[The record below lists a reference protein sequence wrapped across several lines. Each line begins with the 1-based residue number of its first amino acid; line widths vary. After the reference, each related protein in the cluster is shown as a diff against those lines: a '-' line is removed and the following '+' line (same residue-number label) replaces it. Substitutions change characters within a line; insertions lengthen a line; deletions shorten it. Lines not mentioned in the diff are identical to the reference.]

1 MNKKKIL
8 IVDDEEAIGRFL
20 SIVLEEMGYEIVG
33 PVTSGKEAIAIAA
46 EVPIDMAIVD
56 IALGGDVDGIEVC
69 KHIKKNHDIHSIY
82 ISGHSDDDTFLRA
95 KATEPLAYFLKP
107 INVREFEMGVD
118 LALSKVEIK
127 KRLIESE
134 YHYKQAQEIGN
145 IGSWNWDIENNNLRW
160 TDQIYRIFGLK
171 PQEFGATYESFLD
184 HIHPDDVAKVNSY
197 VERALAGEGSYEIQ
211 HRLVRKNGDEREVVE
226 RGEVMFNQQ
235 GQPIRMQGT
244 VQDVTEL
251 NNAQKQVQHLAY
263 YDIIT
268 GLPNR
273 NLFFNRLEQSL
284 ALQRREIKTF
294 AVLAID
300 LDGFKEVN
308 DTHGHIMG
316 DKLLEQ
322 VAMRLKA
329 NVRDVD
335 MVARTGGDEF
345 MGLIWG
351 IAQAKDIKIVAEKL
365 VSACAKPF
373 DIDHVSIN
381 ISCSVGVAI
390 CPDHGN
396 NDSELIMIAD
406 KAMYRAKNSGKNTFR
421 IHEQ

>member
-145 IGSWNWDIENNNLRW
+145 IGSWNWDIENNDLRW

-184 HIHPDDVAKVNSY
+184 HIHPDDAAKVNSY

-211 HRLVRKNGDEREVVE
+211 HRLVQKNGDEREVVE

-316 DKLLEQ
+316 DKLLKQ

-373 DIDHVSIN
+373 DIDGVNIN

-396 NDSELIMIAD
+396 NDSELIMVAD

>member
-184 HIHPDDVAKVNSY
+184 HIHPDDVAKVNSC

-211 HRLVRKNGDEREVVE
+211 HRLVQKNGDEREVVE

-316 DKLLEQ
+316 DKLLKQ

-345 MGLIWG
+345 MALIWG
-351 IAQAKDIKIVAEKL
+351 IAQAKDIKIVADKL
-365 VSACAKPF
+365 VSASAKPF
-373 DIDHVSIN
+373 NIDGVNIN

-396 NDSELIMIAD
+396 NDSELIMVAD